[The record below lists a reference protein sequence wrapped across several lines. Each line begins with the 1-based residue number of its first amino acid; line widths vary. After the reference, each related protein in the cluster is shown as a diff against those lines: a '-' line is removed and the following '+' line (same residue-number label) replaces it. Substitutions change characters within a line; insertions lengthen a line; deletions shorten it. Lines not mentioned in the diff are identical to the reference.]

1 MLVEGIFLF
10 RPAAPRARARLG
22 GPFAYRARETDA
34 VSCMLLRNVFA
45 GALVLAKGA
54 EGMRRAIVTVVGF
67 ACLYAVATVF
77 FYYDWLYELPF
88 ETDEFLYEV
97 FLNASLCIAAVV
109 VALLMRFADV
119 VKPIAYAG
127 TAGYAAALV
136 LLFFA
141 GQTGAGEALVYA
153 AGVCAGI
160 GSGTLIPL
168 WFMRIGET
176 GSRGFGYVLGAG
188 SLLSGVIMLAENA
201 LPIASMIVS
210 CAVLL
215 AVSLVAFARLE
226 RVSSRVSDEGIF
238 DQGAVERRKGIF
250 ASLAA
255 PLVYVFFLSIIYG
268 ALDVVMAVS
277 GPVPTSDSGT
287 IFQGTS
293 IVTNMF
299 FLLYVRFGRGRY
311 ASLLN
316 ICLGIIATGL
326 IFFPFFPSGYGMAL
340 VVFVHAGWEIALLV
354 SYALVIELLSGNRR
368 GIVAG
373 AAAVF
378 AFPRP
383 GVVLGSGIATLVAV
397 DNQFAFTQLAMVA
410 CSLLYLIVVGVLFI
424 RTREKRAADRAIRK
438 RDEIIDRYIKARDD
452 LRSLACDELAQAH
465 GLTKRET
472 EMLHLLSQ
480 GRDAAYIGEA
490 MFLSRNTVKS
500 YSKSIYA
507 KLDVHSKQ
515 ELIDLVNDAAPY

>member
-1 MLVEGIFLF
+1 
-10 RPAAPRARARLG
+10 
-22 GPFAYRARETDA
+22 
-34 VSCMLLRNVFA
+34 
-45 GALVLAKGA
+45 
-54 EGMRRAIVTVVGF
+54 MRRAIVTVAGF

-88 ETDEFLYEV
+88 EVDPFLYEV
-97 FLNASLCIAAVV
+97 SVNASLCIAAVV
-109 VALLMRFADV
+109 VAALMRSTDAV
-119 VKPIAYAG
+119 RPIACAG
-127 TAGYAAALV
+127 AAGYAAALA
-136 LLFFA
+136 LLFCA
-141 GQTGAGEALVYA
+141 GHTESGAAFVYA
-153 AGVCAGI
+153 AGACAGV
-160 GSGTLIPL
+160 GSGTLMPL

-176 GSRGFGYVLGAG
+176 GSRSFGYVLGAG
-188 SLLSGVIMLAENA
+188 SLLSGCIMLVENA
-201 LPIASMIVS
+201 LPVAMVIVS
-210 CAVLL
+210 CAALL
-215 AVSLVAFARLE
+215 AVSLAAFVRLE
-226 RVSSRVSDEGIF
+226 RISDPTSDEGLF
-238 DQGAVERRKGIF
+238 DRGAAERRKGILGF
-250 ASLAA
+250 LAA
-255 PLVYVFFLSIIYG
+255 PLVYVFFLSVIYG
-268 ALDVVMAVS
+268 ALDVVMAAS
-277 GPVPTSDSGT
+277 GPIPSSDSGSV
-287 IFQGTS
+287 FQITS
-293 IVTNMF
+293 IVTNAF
-299 FLLYVRFGRGRY
+299 FLLYVKFGRGRY

-316 ICLGIIATGL
+316 VCLGIIATGL
-326 IFFPFFPSGYGMAL
+326 IFFPFLPSEYGMVL

-354 SYALVIELLSGNRR
+354 SYALAIELLSGNRR

-452 LRSLACDELAQAH
+452 LRSLACDDLAQAH
-465 GLTKRET
+465 GLTKRER

-490 MFLSRNTVKS
+490 LFLSRNTVKS